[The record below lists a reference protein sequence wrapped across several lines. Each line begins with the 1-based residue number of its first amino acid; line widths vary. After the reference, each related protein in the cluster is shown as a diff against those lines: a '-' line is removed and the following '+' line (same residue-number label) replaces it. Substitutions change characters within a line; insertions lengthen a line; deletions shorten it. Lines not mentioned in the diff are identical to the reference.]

1 MDNVQLSKANQ
12 VYISQQ
18 AQNKNTTS
26 PIQPQ
31 VQQVEDGE
39 NKMNKVLLGL
49 GILGAA
55 AIGITCAI
63 RGKKLKNTP
72 DKEDIQKLIKKFDE
86 ISFNKQGIAKLK
98 DGTLF
103 TGTVEK
109 ASNNGDKISMEYVD
123 GVLKKSTKTTK
134 GSEIIKEYTNGV
146 VTKKNGQTVDIKK
159 VQDEVKKDQDK
170 LKQLLKNDELSA
182 DDFKKQADEIKFKS
196 NNNKKAIE
204 ETFDK
209 KVKAQEAAKAEADKL
224 AQEAQEKAQK
234 EEAERLAKEQQ
245 EAAAKAQK
253 EAQEKASKE
262 LAIREEKLKKIEEQE
277 EKSRLEFI
285 SKIKNDIPVTYE
297 ERFDILIKNNTPFY
311 VANKIAND
319 EESFANYM
327 WSKSPAAQKFYDLK
341 VLARMDEKQKK
352 NFQAASKVLEEN
364 GIKFSEHEL
373 LQRGQFWSW
382 APLKL
387 HDIYGGCAAHGDA
400 YGINQKIRYSNWD
413 PSEELSCRILDK
425 ALETVKPTE
434 KDLLVYRGVSRNR
447 GNDSEFIERLL
458 SMKKGEIFTD
468 KAYSYSSFDKGIASH
483 WARDCCFLEIKIPKG
498 AKVSQGLFSEQA
510 ELLFPRNSQFKV
522 IEEAMPIENGK
533 HKIVLEYILPKN

>member
-12 VYISQQ
+12 VYIANQ
-18 AQNKNTTS
+18 AQNNDTTT

-55 AIGITCAI
+55 AIGITCVI

-159 VQDEVKKDQDK
+159 VQNEVKKDQDK

-209 KVKAQEAAKAEADKL
+209 KVKAQEAAKAEADRL
-224 AQEAQEKAQK
+224 AQEAKEKAQK

-253 EAQEKASKE
+253 EAQEKAQEEFKKALMLMSDEEFERFSKE
-262 LAIREEKLKKIEEQE
+262 VQE
-277 EKSRLEFI
+277 EYNAALQKARAIAKKRGVESEVISSIEMVLSKNELE
-285 SKIKNDIPVTYE
+285 E
-297 ERFDILIKNNTPFY
+297 
-311 VANKIAND
+311 
-319 EESFANYM
+319 
-327 WSKSPAAQKFYDLK
+327 
-341 VLARMDEKQKK
+341 
-352 NFQAASKVLEEN
+352 FQAAYNKQADVRNIRVKRQWNSRCAFVNKLLRRDGDKQLKAPKNTTYLNEKELKAFGDYYDSAVGNATLR
-364 GIKFSEHEL
+364 SEKDGPINFNFEVMME
-373 LQRGQFWSW
+373 GFKK
-382 APLKL
+382 APPLK
-387 HDIYGGCAAHGDA
+387 
-400 YGINQKIRYSNWD
+400 
-413 PSEELSCRILDK
+413 EE
-425 ALETVKPTE
+425 AV
-434 KDLLVYRGVSRNR
+434 VYRGISQSNHP
-447 GNDSEFIERLL
+447 GAKEFLESIKE
-458 SMKKGEIFTD
+458 GYVFTD
-468 KAYSYSSFDKGIASH
+468 KGFMSTSTITESEQFHQYINNGGIAMRIH
-483 WARDCCFLEIKIPKG
+483 LPKG
-498 AKVSQGLFSEQA
+498 TKGVYGGYYEYLLPANSTIKVNKIEIIDGI
-510 ELLFPRNSQFKV
+510 KV
-522 IEEAMPIENGK
+522 ADC
-533 HKIVLEYILPKN
+533 EYILPKN

>member
-159 VQDEVKKDQDK
+159 VHDEVKKDQEK
-170 LKQLLKNDELSA
+170 LNQLLKNDELSA

-209 KVKAQEAAKAEADKL
+209 KVKAQEDAKAEADRL
-224 AQEAQEKAQK
+224 AQEAKEKAQK

-253 EAQEKASKE
+253 EELIQIEYNIETMSLEELQVYEKE
-262 LAIREEKLKKIEEQE
+262 LNKEIIGITKKYSSYSIPADYTEDDYKMYLELTAKKTGVTEKIKKIIEDRNFRALSEKLDLTTNTTAKSLESGKSIDVTLSKTAPINGGAYRINANSDGKILGLAEVSTPQ
-277 EKSRLEFI
+277 K
-285 SKIKNDIPVTYE
+285 
-297 ERFDILIKNNTPFY
+297 DILIYNLPEGYAQNSLELKYLSSSSEAKGTGTEIIKQVIEDSKKLGYDGKVWVEACGGSLPSEMARLAGDKYKTSPVPFY
-311 VANKIAND
+311 YKLGFRFKD
-319 EESFANYM
+319 EKLNE
-327 WSKSPAAQKFYDLK
+327 
-341 VLARMDEKQKK
+341 LARLGLK
-352 NFQAASKVLEEN
+352 NLQN
-364 GIKFSEHEL
+364 G
-373 LQRGQFWSW
+373 
-382 APLKL
+382 
-387 HDIYGGCAAHGDA
+387 
-400 YGINQKIRYSNWD
+400 
-413 PSEELSCRILDK
+413 
-425 ALETVKPTE
+425 
-434 KDLLVYRGVSRNR
+434 
-447 GNDSEFIERLL
+447 
-458 SMKKGEIFTD
+458 
-468 KAYSYSSFDKGIASH
+468 
-483 WARDCCFLEIKIPKG
+483 
-498 AKVSQGLFSEQA
+498 
-510 ELLFPRNSQFKV
+510 
-522 IEEAMPIENGK
+522 
-533 HKIVLEYILPKN
+533 LEYNGPQEGIMFLP

>member
-1 MDNVQLSKANQ
+1 MDNIQLSQTNQ
-12 VYISQQ
+12 AGILKQPK
-18 AQNKNTTS
+18 NKKVVVETNVTS
-26 PIQPQ
+26 IPIK
-31 VQQVEDGE
+31 DDE
-39 NKMNKVLLGL
+39 NKINKVLLGL

-63 RGKKLKNTP
+63 KGKTLKKAPKN
-72 DKEDIQKLIKKFDE
+72 DDIQKIAKEFKD
-86 ISFNKQGIAKLK
+86 INFNKMGVARLK

-103 TGTVEK
+103 TGVIEK
-109 ASNNGDKISMEYVD
+109 ASKNGDKLSIEYID
-123 GVLKKSTKTTK
+123 GVLKKSVKTINGK
-134 GSEIIKEYTNGV
+134 EVVKEYVDGTVAKING
-146 VTKKNGQTVDIKK
+146 KSVDIKK
-159 VQDEVKKDQDK
+159 IQKNVRADQAK
-170 LKQLLKNDELSA
+170 LRRLLANGKLSSEELQKQSS
-182 DDFKKQADEIKFKS
+182 EIKFKS
-196 NNNKKAIE
+196 KKNQAEIK

-209 KVKAQEAAKAEADKL
+209 KVEVEKLEGQRL
-224 AQEAQEKAQK
+224 AQETKEKAEESEAVRLTRKPQK
-234 EEAERLAKEQQ
+234 ETVDKTKDDAEVLF
-245 EAAAKAQK
+245 
-253 EAQEKASKE
+253 EK
-262 LAIREEKLKKIEEQE
+262 REKRVKQIEEQE

-327 WSKSPAAQKFYDLK
+327 WSKSPAAQKFNDLK

-352 NFQAASKVLEEN
+352 NFQATSKVLEEN

-400 YGINQKIRYSNWD
+400 YGVNQKIRYSNWD

-498 AKVSQGLFSEQA
+498 AKVSQGPFSEQA
-510 ELLFPRNSQFKV
+510 ELLFPRNSQFRI